1 MNAQKFTQKSL
12 EAIQEAQ
19 NIALEHNS
27 MQIEQGA
34 PGLRPA
40 GAEGRPDSPAD
51 EKDGNRPGRL
61 ASRRGAADRGACPGL
76 PVPAGK
82 AGRSMCPATWIK
94 IWPPL
99 SGKPAG

>member
-27 MQIEQGA
+27 MQIEQEHLVCA
-34 PGLRPA
+34 LP

-61 ASRRGAADRGACPGL
+61 LHAVEQRIEACPGL

>member
-27 MQIEQGA
+27 MQIEQEHLVCA
-34 PGLRPA
+34 LLEQKDGLIPQLMK
-40 GAEGRPDSPAD
+40 
-51 EKDGNRPGRL
+51 KDGNRPGRL
-61 ASRRGAADRGACPGL
+61 ASRRGAADRGPAPGL

-99 SGKPAG
+99 SGKLTG